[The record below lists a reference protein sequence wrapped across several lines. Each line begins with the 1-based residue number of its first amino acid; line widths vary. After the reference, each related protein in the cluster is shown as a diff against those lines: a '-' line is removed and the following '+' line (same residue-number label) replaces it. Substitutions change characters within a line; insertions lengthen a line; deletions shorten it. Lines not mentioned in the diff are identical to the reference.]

1 VSDGAVERLVA
12 EAAIRDLVVRYS
24 VAVDD
29 GDVATVVDSFAADG
43 VFQRGDQEVA
53 GTEALR
59 AFFSAASG
67 TYDLARHIVEMHTID
82 FGGDPGQAT
91 GTVHSSAQLVR
102 SDTFHVAAFRY
113 DDRYVLDAGRWR
125 FAHRRIDYLYF
136 LPAAELIEG
145 ITSGDRVRL
154 PTITA
159 ADAGGA

>member
-1 VSDGAVERLVA
+1 MSDGDVARLVA
-12 EAAIRDLVVRYS
+12 DAAIRDLVVRYS

-29 GDVATVVDSFAADG
+29 GDVATVVDSFTADG

-53 GTEALR
+53 GAEALH

-82 FGGDPGQAT
+82 LDADLAGAS
-91 GTVHSSAQLVR
+91 GTVHASAQLVR
-102 SDTFHVAAFRY
+102 GPTFHVAAFRY
-113 DDRYVLDAGRWR
+113 DDRYLLEAGRWR

-145 ITSGDRVRL
+145 ITSTERVRL
-154 PTITA
+154 PTITP
-159 ADAGGA
+159 ADHEAS